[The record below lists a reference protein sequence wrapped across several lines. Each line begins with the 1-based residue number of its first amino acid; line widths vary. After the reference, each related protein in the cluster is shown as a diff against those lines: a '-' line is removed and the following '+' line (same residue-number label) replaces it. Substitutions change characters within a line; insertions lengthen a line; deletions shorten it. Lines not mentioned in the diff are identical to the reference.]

1 MTMTRLFSL
10 PLIALA
16 PLMLAACG
24 SEATPEGGVPKGEA
38 LPAIAAPAGATW
50 GDTVTTTPEGGYKV
64 GNPDAPLK
72 LVEYASHTCSHCA
85 DFAKAGKEQLKAKYV
100 ASGVVSFEQREVFLN
115 PFDVVIAGI
124 AQCGTKEQFQPL
136 SDQVWGNLEEV
147 FRGFQSNP
155 QAVEA
160 AGQLPVNQRFAAI
173 AEVSGLTQFFAAR
186 GVSADQAKTCLTD
199 QARMEALVKT
209 TETNSKK
216 DEIQGTPTFFLNGQR
231 LEGTTWEMIEPQLQR
246 AGAR

>member
-1 MTMTRLFSL
+1 MTVTRLFSL

-16 PLMLAACG
+16 PLMLVACG
-24 SEATPEGGVPKGEA
+24 DDATPEGSAPAGEA
-38 LPAIAAPAGATW
+38 LPAMAAPAGTSW
-50 GDTVTTTPEGGYKV
+50 TDTVTITPESGYLI

-85 DFAKAGKEQLKAKYV
+85 DFSKTGKEPLKNKYV

-115 PFDVVIAGI
+115 PFDLVIAGL

-136 SDQVWGNLEEV
+136 SDQVWGNLESV
-147 FRGFQSNP
+147 FAGLQGNQ

-160 AGQLPVNQRFAAI
+160 AGALPTNQRFAAI
-173 AEVSGLTQFFAAR
+173 AKATGLLDFFAAR
-186 GVSADQAKTCLTD
+186 GVSEDQGVTCLTD
-199 QARMEALVKT
+199 AAKMEALVKS
-209 TETNSKK
+209 TEANSAK
-216 DEIQGTPTFFLNGQR
+216 DEISGTPTFFLNGRR
-231 LEGTTWEMIEPQLQR
+231 LEGTTWEVVEPQLQR